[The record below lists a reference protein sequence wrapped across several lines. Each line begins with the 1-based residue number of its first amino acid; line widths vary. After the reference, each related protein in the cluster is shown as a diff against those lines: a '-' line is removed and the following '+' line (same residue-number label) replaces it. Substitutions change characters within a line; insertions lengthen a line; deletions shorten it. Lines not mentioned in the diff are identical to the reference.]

1 MAKILIWLAS
11 GEKEKVKPGIIYG
24 TNAKK
29 YGWVDDVKFVVFG
42 EAEKLMLEDDEL
54 FSKIQDSV
62 ETVYCKFVA
71 EEMNITKD
79 LESKGAKVIYVGE
92 YISNLLKEG
101 YQVLTF

>member
-11 GEKEKVKPGIIYG
+11 GEKEKLNPGILYG

-42 EAEKLMLEDDEL
+42 EAEKLMLEDEEL